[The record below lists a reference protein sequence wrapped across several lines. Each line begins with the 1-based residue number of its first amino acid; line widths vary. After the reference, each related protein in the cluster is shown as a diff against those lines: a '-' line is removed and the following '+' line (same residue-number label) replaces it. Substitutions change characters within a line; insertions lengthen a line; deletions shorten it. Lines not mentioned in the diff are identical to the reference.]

1 MQYNKHIH
9 KHTRTKMFTNCI
21 ARAKLNYNK
30 KLKTYKLLVAFC
42 NANDS
47 ITQRNSAFVSGD
59 LSAETLSTDLV
70 RVLAQAQ
77 AQLRTNNIQMSE

>member
-1 MQYNKHIH
+1 
-9 KHTRTKMFTNCI
+9 MFTNCI

-59 LSAETLSTDLV
+59 LCAETIATDIV
-70 RVLAQAQ
+70 RVLATAEKT
-77 AQLRTNNIQMSE
+77 LRTNNIVFVE

>member
-1 MQYNKHIH
+1 ML
-9 KHTRTKMFTNCI
+9 TNCI
-21 ARAKLNYNK
+21 ARAKLQYNK

-59 LSAETLSTDLV
+59 LSAETISTDIQ
-70 RVLAQAQ
+70 RVLRTAQET
-77 AQLRTNNIQMSE
+77 LRTNNIQIVE

>member
-1 MQYNKHIH
+1 
-9 KHTRTKMFTNCI
+9 MFTNCI
-21 ARAKLNYNK
+21 ARAKLQYNK

-59 LSAETLSTDLV
+59 MPAETVAADIV
-70 RVLAQAQ
+70 RVMRTAEAT
-77 AQLRTNNIQMSE
+77 LRTSNIQMSE

>member
-1 MQYNKHIH
+1 
-9 KHTRTKMFTNCI
+9 MFTNCV
-21 ARAKLNYNK
+21 ARAKLQFNK
-30 KLKTYKLLVAFC
+30 KLKTYRLLVAFC

-59 LSAETLSTDLV
+59 LSADTIATDLP

-77 AQLRTNNIQMSE
+77 AQLRTNNIQVAE

>member
-1 MQYNKHIH
+1 
-9 KHTRTKMFTNCI
+9 MFTNCV

-42 NANDS
+42 NSNES

-59 LSAETLSTDLV
+59 LSADTIAVDIV
-70 RVLAQAQ
+70 RVMRTAQET
-77 AQLRTNNIQMSE
+77 LRTNNIVIVE

>member
-1 MQYNKHIH
+1 MQYNNDIH
-9 KHTRTKMFTNCI
+9 KHTRTNMFTNCI

-42 NANDS
+42 NQNDS

-59 LSAETLSTDLV
+59 ISAETVATDLP
-70 RVLAQAQ
+70 RILATAC
-77 AQLRTNNIQMSE
+77 ATLRTNNIQMSE

>member
-1 MQYNKHIH
+1 
-9 KHTRTKMFTNCI
+9 MFTNCV

-42 NANDS
+42 NANES

-59 LSAETLSTDLV
+59 ISAESVATDLP
-70 RVLAQAQ
+70 RIIATAQQ
-77 AQLRTNNIQMSE
+77 TLRTNNIQMAE

>member
-1 MQYNKHIH
+1 
-9 KHTRTKMFTNCI
+9 MFTNCI
-21 ARAKLNYNK
+21 AKAKLHYNK

-42 NANDS
+42 NANES

-59 LSAETLSTDLV
+59 LSAETISTDLV

>member
-1 MQYNKHIH
+1 
-9 KHTRTKMFTNCI
+9 MFTNCI

-42 NANDS
+42 NQNDS
-47 ITQRNSAFVSGD
+47 ISQRNSAFVSGD
-59 LSAETLSTDLV
+59 LSAETIATDLP

-77 AQLRTNNIQMSE
+77 AQLRTHNIQMSE

>member
-1 MQYNKHIH
+1 
-9 KHTRTKMFTNCI
+9 MFTNCI
-21 ARAKLNYNK
+21 ARAKLQYNK

-59 LSAETLSTDLV
+59 MPAETVAQDIV
-70 RVLAQAQ
+70 RVMRTAEAT
-77 AQLRTNNIQMSE
+77 LRTSNIQMSE

>member
-1 MQYNKHIH
+1 
-9 KHTRTKMFTNCI
+9 MFTNCI

-30 KLKTYKLLVAFC
+30 KLKTYRLLVAFC

-59 LSAETLSTDLV
+59 LSAKTIATDLP
-70 RVLAQAQ
+70 RVLATAC
-77 AQLRTNNIQMSE
+77 ATLRTNNIQLVE